1 MATEQTDNVEEQVDQ
16 ETGRMIT
23 TKSLLDRVS
32 EIFFI

>member
-1 MATEQTDNVEEQVDQ
+1 MATEQTDNVEEQLDQ

-23 TKSLLDRVS
+23 TKFLLDRVS

>member
-1 MATEQTDNVEEQVDQ
+1 MATEQKDNTEEQV

-32 EIFFI
+32 EIYLI

>member
-1 MATEQTDNVEEQVDQ
+1 MAMEQTDNVEEQVDQ

-32 EIFFI
+32 EIFSI

>member
-1 MATEQTDNVEEQVDQ
+1 MATEQTDNAEEQVDQ